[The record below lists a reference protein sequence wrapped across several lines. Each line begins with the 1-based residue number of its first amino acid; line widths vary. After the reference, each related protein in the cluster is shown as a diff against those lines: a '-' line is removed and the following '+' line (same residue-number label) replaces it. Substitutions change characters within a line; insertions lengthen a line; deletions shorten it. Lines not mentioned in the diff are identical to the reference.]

1 MRDRDRERIKKQRQR
16 ARSERGIRVL
26 QSVEIVDW
34 KAWEEILREGGWLF
48 GSVVNDRSVGDATR
62 SYIWNLCRQHNSKK
76 ATLQLAELRSPVTGL
91 IDRETEPS
99 QDWPLLE
106 SKDFQCPIEIDPG
119 ATAEVDDALDPR
131 VATALIREGGFQIR
145 DE

>member
-26 QSVEIVDW
+26 QSVEIMDW

-62 SYIWNLCRQHNSKK
+62 SYIWNLCRQHNNEK
-76 ATLQLAELRSPVTGL
+76 ATRQLAEFRSPVTGL
-91 IDRETEPS
+91 IDRETEPN
-99 QDWPLLE
+99 QDWPLVKPKHL
-106 SKDFQCPIEIDPG
+106 QGPIEIDPD
-119 ATAEVDDALDPR
+119 TTEEVDDALDHR
-131 VATALIREGGFQIR
+131 VVTALIKEGGFQIR

>member
-1 MRDRDRERIKKQRQR
+1 MASKFFQ
-16 ARSERGIRVL
+16 L
-26 QSVEIVDW
+26 VEIMDW

-48 GSVVNDRSVGDATR
+48 GSVVNARSIGDATR
-62 SYIWNLCRQHNSKK
+62 SYIWNLCRQHNNEK
-76 ATLQLAELRSPVTGL
+76 ATRQLAEFRSPITGL
-91 IDRETEPS
+91 IDRETQPN
-99 QDWPLLE
+99 QDWPLLKP
-106 SKDFQCPIEIDPG
+106 KDLQCAIEIDPE